1 MANMTIKYEIAK
13 HATAFPSNVLS
24 GDTYGGHMFSI
35 KLSSDTDNG
44 NLIAVG
50 AYNSLDQFAEAAVT
64 TFTGQIVEKMAN
76 GNYLVLVTDPGDAV
90 LVYQVPIAAEEWT
103 NEWKKESNM
112 YNKKDD
118 VVRCYGLAKWDRFE
132 VSKEAFV
139 TPGTVDV
146 GQNITGV
153 QGKKM
158 VNVNA
163 SVNDGQ

>member
-1 MANMTIKYEIAK
+1 MANMTIKYQIAK

-35 KLSSDTDNG
+35 KLSTQADNG

-50 AYNSLDQFAEAAVT
+50 DYLSLDQFAEAEVT
-64 TFTGQIVEKMAN
+64 TFTGKIVDKMAN
-76 GNYLVLVTDPGDAV
+76 GNYLVLVTNPGDAV
-90 LVYQVPIAAEEWT
+90 LVYNLPIAAEEWT

-112 YNKKDD
+112 YNEKDAI
-118 VVRCYGLAKWDRFE
+118 VRCYGLAKWDRFE
-132 VSKEAFV
+132 VSAEAFV
-139 TPGTVDV
+139 TPGTVAV

-158 VNVNA
+158 VNA
-163 SVNDGQ
+163 